1 MRANDPAVLKV
12 RATKRIAGIMNDMQM
27 ARHELISMATSNPD
41 LRECKDIISLANLM
55 RKANDAIKDDFCR
68 LTN

>member
-1 MRANDPAVLKV
+1 MRADDPAVLKV
-12 RATKRIAGIMNDMQM
+12 RATKRIADIMNDMQV
-27 ARHELISMATSNPD
+27 ARHELISMATSSPD
-41 LRECKDIISLANLM
+41 FRECADIILLANLM